1 MIGWTEAQP
10 IIFYRKG
17 ELFLYDNSCFRIS
30 DLSTET
36 AQQKEEMERMKEK
49 INWEETQR
57 RKLHNMVQ
65 ELKVL
70 F

>member
-1 MIGWTEAQP
+1 MIGWTELQP
-10 IIFYRKG
+10 IIAYCKG
-17 ELFLYDNSCFRIS
+17 DCFFMINSCFRIS

-65 ELKVL
+65 ELKVIL
-70 F
+70 

>member
-1 MIGWTEAQP
+1 MI
-10 IIFYRKG
+10 
-17 ELFLYDNSCFRIS
+17 NSCFRIS